1 MQRNNPD
8 YTYLVIYT
16 IFLGWDLF
24 PLDLLWDLLAFGSH
38 LVKKKR
44 NVFVG
49 VGGIRRVGESAG
61 DTDEGSKLE
70 LSEGRSNL
78 CASNLVGKNENIGLI
93 QIGNCSDDLYEL
105 TEPSVQDL

>member
-16 IFLGWDLF
+16 IFLGWNLL
-24 PLDLLWDLLAFGSH
+24 PLDLLWDLLAFSSH
-38 LVKKKR
+38 FVEKKKC
-44 NVFVG
+44 VG

-70 LSEGRSNL
+70 LSEGRFSL
-78 CASNLVGKNENIGLI
+78 CASNFVDENEGI
-93 QIGNCSDDLYEL
+93 EL
-105 TEPSVQDL
+105 L

>member
-38 LVKKKR
+38 LVKKKKEMCLLGL
-44 NVFVG
+44 G
-49 VGGIRRVGESAG
+49 VS
-61 DTDEGSKLE
+61 EGSVKVP
-70 LSEGRSNL
+70 GIPMRG
-78 CASNLVGKNENIGLI
+78 AS
-93 QIGNCSDDLYEL
+93 
-105 TEPSVQDL
+105 

>member
-38 LVKKKR
+38 LVKKKKKC
-44 NVFVG
+44 VCWG
-49 VGGIRRVGESAG
+49 WGYP
-61 DTDEGSKLE
+61 K
-70 LSEGRSNL
+70 GR
-78 CASNLVGKNENIGLI
+78 
-93 QIGNCSDDLYEL
+93 
-105 TEPSVQDL
+105 

>member
-16 IFLGWDLF
+16 IFLGWDLL
-24 PLDLLWDLLAFGSH
+24 PLNLLWDLLAFGSH

-44 NVFVG
+44 KKEMCWG
-49 VGGIRRVGESAG
+49 WGIRRVGESAG

-70 LSEGRSNL
+70 LSEGRFNL
-78 CASNLVGKNENIGLI
+78 CASNLV
-93 QIGNCSDDLYEL
+93 D
-105 TEPSVQDL
+105 